1 MFAFAV
7 YKLGAFLAQNLSL
20 PTARKLAHVV
30 GRLMCFFQRRNRRYL
45 LRNLKVAFGD
55 ERSPQELKLL
65 RRKIFENFAVF
76 VTDFLRLPLFNR
88 DNLDDYMTEGSREA
102 IEKLGAYASP
112 GTPAISTTAHVG
124 NWEMGAAAVGLL
136 AGPLVVLVDVH
147 PSTLVT
153 RFFDGRRADK
163 GIDVVPVSA
172 FHRCF
177 RSLKRGHLVVIV
189 GDRSTTGQG
198 IRVPFFGREALVP
211 DGYAVLARRFGAR
224 IIPTFMVM
232 TPAGKHEFTL
242 DDPIVP
248 RVTDDVDADVR
259 DTVERTVAVLERHIR
274 RYPEQWYV
282 FSPIWDTDAAVE
294 KDRHQLRRM
303 RRSTDE
309 NPRRHT
315 LQESPERGR

>member
-7 YKLGAFLAQNLSL
+7 YKLGAFLAQSLSL
-20 PTARKLAHVV
+20 PTARNLAHVV

-45 LRNLKVAFGD
+45 LRNLEVAFGD
-55 ERSPQELKLL
+55 ERSPRELKLL

-76 VTDFLRLPLFNR
+76 VTDFLRLPLVTR
-88 DNLDDYMTEGSREA
+88 DNLDNYLTKGSRET
-102 IEKLGAYASP
+102 IERLGAYASP
-112 GTPAISTTAHVG
+112 DTPTISTTAHVG

-136 AGPLVVLVDVH
+136 AGPLAVLVDVH

-189 GDRSTTGQG
+189 GDRPTTGQG
-198 IRVPFFGREALVP
+198 IRVPFFGREALMP
-211 DGYAVLARRFGAR
+211 DGYALLARRLGA
-224 IIPTFMVM
+224 IIVPTFMVM
-232 TPAGKHEFTL
+232 APEGKHEFIL
-242 DDPIVP
+242 DEPMAP
-248 RVTDDVDADVR
+248 RVTGDFDADVR
-259 DTVERTVAVLERHIR
+259 DTVERAVAVLEHYVR

-282 FSPIWDTDAAVE
+282 FSPIWDTDSAVE
-294 KDRHQLRRM
+294 KDRHLLRRM
-303 RRSTDE
+303 RRATDD
-309 NPRRHT
+309 NSRRHT
-315 LQESPERGR
+315 LQEPRE